1 MITLRQAYNELENLL
16 KHGGIDSYKSEA
28 KIIFYH
34 CFKIDYEYI
43 ILNGDENFSESNFAK
58 IEEIVEKRKTKI
70 PLQYIL
76 GSWEFMGERFSVGK
90 GVLIPREDTSVLVE
104 ESYNILKKKDKLSV
118 ADLCSG
124 SGCIA
129 ITLKKM
135 LGDKADVYGIEISDK
150 AYYYFS
156 KNVTGTNSD
165 IKMLKADIFEIYK
178 NFDDNYFDAVVSNP
192 PYIKEKD
199 IGKLEKEVL
208 FEPKIALNGGE
219 DGLEYYRKICLNW
232 HSKIKKSGIIA
243 FEIGFEQSDSVK
255 KILEKSGF
263 ENIKLFND
271 INNIPRVIIGEKI

>member
-16 KHGGIDSYKSEA
+16 KNSGISDYKSEA

-43 ILNGDENFSESNFAK
+43 ILNGDQIFSEDKFEK
-58 IEEIVEKRKTKI
+58 IVEIAEKRKSRI

-76 GSWEFMGERFSVGK
+76 GLCEFMGEVFFVGE
-90 GVLIPREDTSVLVE
+90 GVLIPREDTSVLVR
-104 ESYNILKKKDKLSV
+104 ESYNILKHKNNLKIV
-118 ADLCSG
+118 DLCSG

-135 LGDKADVYGIEISDK
+135 LGDNTEVYGIEISDK

-199 IGKLEKEVL
+199 IGKLQKEVL
-208 FEPKIALNGGE
+208 LEPKIALNGGK